1 MKITKQQLKQII
13 KEELQEARLPAWERP
28 GYVPE
33 PGYEP
38 EDKISYVP
46 QLMDDVALDIAKVL
60 EKPEYARLDFGNFE
74 IADQIAKSLE
84 QVARDI
90 RDNARTRS

>member
-13 KEELQEARLPAWERP
+13 REE
-28 GYVPE
+28 
-33 PGYEP
+33 
-38 EDKISYVP
+38 ISYVP

-90 RDNARTRS
+90 RDNARTREEYDPADSPFTRPKAARYR